1 MGESLGR
8 GVNAWFVIPVM
19 SGPPSG
25 LPLPLNHV
33 FVDFENVHQIDFSV
47 MGSKPVHFTLL
58 VGAQQPRMDVVLV
71 QQLLKHADSVELVR
85 LTSPGQNALDFAL
98 AYYVGRAAV
107 ADPTG
112 YFHIVSKDK
121 GFDPL
126 IEHLRSRRIRV
137 RRHDDFSTLTFSGP
151 GKTPSTLPEAPLE
164 RALKHF
170 RRNPNNRPKRRVTL
184 VSHLQ
189 NLLGKGTTETDALD
203 LVVGLEKGGHLSLGE
218 KDQVTYRV

>member
-1 MGESLGR
+1 
-8 GVNAWFVIPVM
+8 M
-19 SGPPSG
+19 SGPPSE

-58 VGAQQPRMDVVLV
+58 VGARQPRMDVALV
-71 QQLLKHADSVELVR
+71 EQLLKNADSVELVR

-112 YFHIVSKDK
+112 YFHIISKDK

-126 IEHLRSRRIRV
+126 IEHLRSRRIRA

-164 RALKHF
+164 RALKHL

-203 LVVGLEKGGHLSLGE
+203 LVVGLEKGGHLILEE